1 MPSERRNGE
10 RHAKRLEVRFWRSGR
25 LVAHSGF
32 TTNVSTSGMFLG
44 TTQSLDPGE
53 RVRLEVLDSAHG
65 FVVEGQ
71 VARVHR
77 VSLSLRH
84 VDQPGAGVRFL
95 GPPEL
100 VAGLIPAARQTAQA
114 ARAQRSERG
123 NPAPPATPPPGAGAP
138 SAPAGGVSSG
148 APAGPPP
155 GSSAA
160 AGRPEAAGAEPPS
173 PAPPGPPESPTSAK
187 PALVVVEFTDRTGF
201 LSVYHRDLAAGSM
214 HVSTDIPA
222 QLHDTVVI
230 EIHPPLD
237 NARPLRFEATVI
249 HRFEPRAAVGPGA
262 NVLSGM
268 GVRFK
273 EPELVKA
280 ALAPVLAELRK

>member
-1 MPSERRNGE
+1 MPGERRNGE
-10 RHAKRLEVRFWRSGR
+10 RHAQRLEVRFWRSGR

-32 TTNVSTSGMFLG
+32 TTNVSTSGVFLS
-44 TTQSLDPGE
+44 TTQALDPGE
-53 RVRLEVLDSAHG
+53 RVRMEVLESERG

-95 GPPEL
+95 TPPEL
-100 VAGLIPAARQTAQA
+100 VSGLIPAARQTAQA
-114 ARAQRSERG
+114 ARVQSSPVREVPAAAPVAAPSGGAAAVATDPTAPEEDPSAPPTP
-123 NPAPPATPPPGAGAP
+123 PAPPP
-138 SAPAGGVSSG
+138 
-148 APAGPPP
+148 
-155 GSSAA
+155 
-160 AGRPEAAGAEPPS
+160 
-173 PAPPGPPESPTSAK
+173 K
-187 PALVVVEFTDRTGF
+187 PAIVVVEFPDRTGF

-214 HVSTDIPA
+214 HVSSDVPA
-222 QLHDTVVI
+222 RLHDTVLV
-230 EIHPPLD
+230 EIRPPLPG
-237 NARPLRFEATVI
+237 ARPLRFEATVI
-249 HRFEPRAAVGPGA
+249 HRFEPSAAVGRGG
-262 NVLSGM
+262 NVLAGM